1 MQDETGSHGVE
12 SPPAERDER
21 HVRLRE
27 LREVASGVAD
37 VRRLV
42 AERLSVD
49 EATRENIVP
58 RLALTGFLC
67 AVSLLG
73 AAAVAM
79 GNEGM
84 TVVGK
89 VTALPVADVLLRPA
103 NFFDL
108 EGKTLTFTPDDAGGY
123 DVRIGPLTW
132 VGTSAATGRSFDL
145 RELPVE
151 PQRGFHHHASRPDS
165 VAALSEAYT
174 PIDLPFE
181 FPFAGRGW
189 TRVYANTNGNVSFA
203 VPEAKHWEERDPW
216 SSGTMRSVAAAV
228 DSRSAAGLEAMIAV
242 LWALYG
248 EAAVSVDSSPTRVAI
263 TWNAL
268 RPIPRN
274 HYYEPGGPNEFQARL
289 HPTGALELAYR
300 KAPERDG
307 IVGVFPGTSAR
318 DAVLDAATDASG
330 DVSKANVDIVSAELV
345 DNGSTVIAAMTM
357 AADIPGRVSSGSLN
371 YRLYLDFGGSDTC
384 RWKFSVGP
392 TGRTFDGCGD
402 SPDSVGYTVRGR
414 TLEMLISKTL
424 WIENRRASW
433 TVNAEWRGQDE
444 RERDWLDGEPVTL
457 GASTHDLSSMTGT
470 VAGNV
475 FEVFQYPSI
484 TKDSARIL
492 RSIYG
497 RAPTDDEL
505 ALLFTDFR
513 FDDLYNTGPASGPI
527 NLPVFGIGDKQADP
541 RDGSSHGSDVLLSAV
556 SPKFIGGPRFVE
568 SSVEDEYEFHGHSYG
583 VRHAAHELVHR
594 WAAYLE
600 FRDPLSGRIVDLR
613 DGSGSGHWSGWLH
626 VPARYPVWSG
636 FANEPYSTGSVMG
649 GGVWRD
655 NGDGTF
661 TEQDTGYPRAMGLS
675 DLDLYAMGMIPPE
688 EVRPTFLL
696 RDAAETG
703 ARGTVRATKVPVLIE
718 DIVAAMGP
726 RVPSAGEQRKTFRL
740 GVYLLHEGSSPRTDL
755 LARTRSLTES
765 VVKYFSLATADRSGA
780 GLEWLGNVRDQR
792 WAAGAVI
799 EPLVLPSAWGGQGKV
814 TYSLSPKPPP
824 GVAFD
829 DSSRT
834 LSGRPTT
841 VSRATEYTYT
851 ATDAAG
857 ASVSLSFTI
866 EVVEPGKG
874 CLSSSGAVCLQG
886 SRYEVTV
893 DWWTADGQSGAGQVA
908 SVGTA
913 DSGLFWFFG
922 PTNWELLVKV
932 LDACGVNGHHWV
944 FGAAT
949 TDLGYRVRVVDTE
962 SERVREY
969 LNEPGQAAQ
978 AIADVTAFPEACA
991 AAGSA
996 SAVRARA
1003 PGEPLQRFEALG
1015 PSVLLRP
1022 LESPGSSQSPASQT
1036 GDPSLV
1042 LQKGRFDVRVQWTTE
1057 DGETGPGSAA
1067 PERTVDSG
1075 LFWFF
1080 DSSNWEMLVK
1090 VLDGC
1095 ALNDHYWVL
1104 AGSATTLGFE
1114 IVVTDTQTD
1123 TERRYAK
1130 TDVRERAAALVDSS
1144 AFPCRSSR

>member
-1 MQDETGSHGVE
+1 MQDETGSHDVE

-21 HVRLRE
+21 DVRLRE

-37 VRRLV
+37 VRRLG

-108 EGKTLTFTPDDAGGY
+108 EGKTLSFTPDDAGGY

-145 RELPVE
+145 CELPVE

-165 VAALSEAYT
+165 VAAFSEAYT

-181 FPFAGRGW
+181 FPFAGRRW

-203 VPEAKHWEERDPW
+203 VPEARHWEERDPW

-242 LWALYG
+242 LWAVYG
-248 EAAVSVDSSPTRVAI
+248 ETDVSVDSSSERVAI
-263 TWNAL
+263 TWNAV
-268 RPIPRN
+268 RKIPRN
-274 HYYEPGGPNEFQARL
+274 HHYQPRGPNVFQARL
-289 HPTGALELAYR
+289 FPSGAIEFAYR
-300 KAPERDG
+300 EVSERDG
-307 IVGVFPGTSAR
+307 IVGLFHGAEAR
-318 DAVLDAATDASG
+318 GRTLNAVEDPVGDTGNAT
-330 DVSKANVDIVSAELV
+330 VDIVSVEFV
-345 DNGSTVIAAMTM
+345 DKGSTVVVSATM
-357 AADIPGRVSSGSLN
+357 AADIPARVSSGSVE
-371 YRLYLDFGGSDTC
+371 YRVFLDFDGTSC
-384 RWKFSVGP
+384 AVGLEVNA
-392 TGRTFDGCGD
+392 TGRGELSWCGAAP
-402 SPDSVGYTVRGR
+402 SVVGYRVQGA
-414 TLEMLISKTL
+414 TLEIPISKTL
-424 WIENRRASW
+424 LNDARTVSW
-433 TVNAEWRGQDE
+433 LSMDAVWWG
-444 RERDWLDGEPVTL
+444 RDVFDDLDGGRRIIRSER
-457 GASTHDLSSMTGT
+457 GHDLSSMLRT

-475 FEVFQYPSI
+475 FEVFHYPS
-484 TKDSARIL
+484 TTNDGGRVMS
-492 RSIYG
+492 SIYG
-497 RAPTDDEL
+497 RVLPADEL
-505 ALLFTDFR
+505 AVVFTDFR
-513 FDDLYNTGPASGPI
+513 FDDLFNTGPGTGPI
-527 NLPVFGIGDKQADP
+527 DVPIQGIGDDQADP
-541 RDGSSHGSDVLLSAV
+541 SPGSRYGSDNLLSALSGARFV
-556 SPKFIGGPRFVE
+556 GGPRWAE
-568 SSVEDEYEFHGHSYG
+568 SGVEDDYEFHGHSYG
-583 VRHAAHELVHR
+583 VRHVAHELVHR
-594 WAAYLE
+594 WAAHLR
-600 FRDPLSGRIVDLR
+600 FRDPASGRVEDLTDDWCR
-613 DGSGSGHWSGWLH
+613 CHWSEWLH
-626 VPARYPVWSG
+626 VPARHPVWNG
-636 FANEPYSTGSVMG
+636 FANEPYSTGSIMG

-703 ARGTVRATKVPVLIE
+703 ARGTVRATKVPVRIE

-726 RVPSAGEQRKTFRL
+726 RVPSASEQRKRFRL
-740 GVYLLHEGSSPRTDL
+740 GVYLLHEGSSPRADL

-780 GLEWLGNVRDQR
+780 GLEWLANVRDQR

-874 CLSSSGAVCLQG
+874 CVSSSSAVCLQG

-893 DWWTADGQSGAGQVA
+893 DWWTADGESGSGQVA

-991 AAGSA
+991 ATGA
-996 SAVRARA
+996 SAASRARNA
-1003 PGEPLQRFEALG
+1003 RDA
-1015 PSVLLRP
+1015 
-1022 LESPGSSQSPASQT
+1022 PGSSGLAGPFGLSAAPGSSAFSGASQT

-1080 DSSNWEMLVK
+1080 EPSNWEMLVK

-1123 TERRYAK
+1123 AERRYAK